1 MPETDVTGTAATG
14 EQAPPLPGRILTLT
28 RVAWIAVTVLTVGLF
43 VAGLPANYEQV
54 LSPCPAASCE
64 TDQLSTRAAQALE
77 ERGLSL
83 GFYAVYVLV
92 RDIVFAGVWLAV
104 AAIIF
109 WRRSYDR
116 AALAVSF
123 FLITFGVGT
132 FTGTLNAL
140 SDAQPALEQLVRS
153 VEALGISFLA
163 LALFLFPDGRFVPRW
178 TGLLVLAFILL
189 QVVGLLFPESSLGQ
203 INNTLFVL
211 LFGTLFGTIVVTQV
225 YRYRRVSGPVER
237 QRTKWAVFGT
247 VGALAGFFSLIGLS
261 FVFPAL
267 TRAGSLG
274 EMMFNSAFY
283 GIMLFIPLSFGMAI
297 MRSRLWDIDVL
308 INRTLVYG
316 ALTAALVGVYVGTV
330 VLLQWALRSLTG
342 GESQL
347 AVVASTLAVAALF
360 YPLRR
365 RIQGFIDRRFYRR
378 KYDAAKTLENF
389 NAGCATRRTWTS

>member
-1 MPETDVTGTAATG
+1 MPETEVTGTAATG

-54 LSPCPAASCE
+54 LSPCPIASCE

-189 QVVGLLFPESSLGQ
+189 QVVGLLFPESSLGRS
-203 INNTLFVL
+203 IIRFSSCC
-211 LFGTLFGTIVVTQV
+211 
-225 YRYRRVSGPVER
+225 SGR
-237 QRTKWAVFGT
+237 
-247 VGALAGFFSLIGLS
+247 FSGL
-261 FVFPAL
+261 
-267 TRAGSLG
+267 
-274 EMMFNSAFY
+274 
-283 GIMLFIPLSFGMAI
+283 
-297 MRSRLWDIDVL
+297 
-308 INRTLVYG
+308 
-316 ALTAALVGVYVGTV
+316 
-330 VLLQWALRSLTG
+330 
-342 GESQL
+342 
-347 AVVASTLAVAALF
+347 
-360 YPLRR
+360 
-365 RIQGFIDRRFYRR
+365 
-378 KYDAAKTLENF
+378 
-389 NAGCATRRTWTS
+389 